1 MSFQLNDPVH
11 VQRDGGSQLEGVVAF
26 LGTVKFADGD
36 DWVGV
41 RLTGSSVG
49 LGRNDGT
56 VQGQKYFDCPTQ
68 CGIFV
73 KISAIK
79 RRELTRLEELRL
91 RRELATGGSDG
102 AATGGSSSSGGGSR
116 TPGAAVR
123 TPARPT
129 TAVSSSRTPGSAV
142 TTRGAGGA
150 LTPPPSASSARTAT
164 TTPATTSRS
173 TGAATSRLEEIR
185 QRRAQLQKG
194 TTTGTASTSST
205 PAAKT
210 PASSSVLTTTVS
222 PPKASS
228 SSSTSDG
235 SAALQ
240 KEVEDLQS
248 QLSSQSDR
256 IKSLQDDLDKSQS
269 ESSDKDRQIKA
280 LQKDLKQ
287 SKADA
292 NKSSSSSSTT
302 PSSEEQQKRQIED
315 LQHQIEE
322 LGEKMV
328 KDTKKARETTDE
340 IQTKFQQAEVDLAAS
355 KALVENLQNELSQ
368 RDAASQQ
375 LEQRATADASHY
387 KERAKLQAEV
397 ARDPNEVPAAE
408 VDLAA
413 SKALVENLQNELSQ
427 RDAASQQL
435 EQRATADA
443 SHYKERAKLQAEVAS
458 LNRRVE
464 QLELDKQELEHN
476 VEELALDKEQ
486 LEEGKEQLEDRLEEL
501 KLDSE
506 TAQMEAEEAKAEL
519 EETRNRLETLERLA
533 AAATSTSG
541 SGDPGIASTNNEDD
555 QEAQDLAQN
564 LSIQNARLREAL
576 IRLREQS
583 SVEKMD
589 MTRQLRS
596 VEKEANEAKAVSAE
610 VESLREARKQLEEE
624 VADLKDMVEQGSAY
638 EVMVE
643 DLSDRVL
650 SLEEELMTL
659 QQTIREM
666 EEAADITAE
675 MEEVQADELK
685 ALNREMEDRE
695 TVIRNL
701 EEAIKMQRKRED
713 DFQRTVS
720 NYRNMVE
727 KLNSEKN
734 ALLELQQGGEGEKS
748 DLVSASQK
756 ALARAAQ
763 LVQDAA
769 EMRKREAQAAIDR
782 IESQVRLHLSE
793 RLESMLPPS
802 VAQSEISSIKGELLL
817 SKVVGKASLS
827 LDGIARSF
835 NKTCRARAWEW
846 RTDSAPSSDGEESLQ
861 ATPSLVV
868 LSDDQQ
874 QLASTMIHQ
883 SEVAHVAIDVSGDL
897 LWLLSAG
904 QWPDLLSAESSAE
917 LGAILGHSMGD
928 LDFVLGNVL
937 NTLKEE
943 GVLSP
948 HQSNIGQFRQ
958 AVVTTMQT
966 LRSHI
971 EQDGVS
977 LVPLGW
983 KPPALKLFRD
993 ASRAKYS
1000 SLGCYAAVAS
1010 VITAGDMSKAGD
1022 ENQSTKELV
1031 TLLKGLLRKLDQ
1043 ASSEGTKS
1051 CLRLAHLDVLDET
1064 IVAGLSEAAES
1075 WRSASD
1081 DLLGNIYNMLLSDG
1095 GVSADTVAA
1104 CEAATDEVVKF
1115 VSHFASVLR
1124 SANLTDAQDQSFH
1137 PFSPEVADVWEGV
1150 TILARAIRSKDGDP
1164 EDINFLSRA
1173 RTIEHHLEV
1182 ADEAVPALTMA
1193 NSKVASLE
1201 KALSLRSKEISVQNA
1216 RLSELEKLLAKTS
1229 AQPSSRLVSSQ
1240 MVPSEE
1246 LNAMKEENRVLAEAM
1261 DVLHRQVEEY
1271 ENEIRFLNS
1280 KSPAKSRSRAPR
1292 RTFAT
1297 DSSALRD
1304 HSRSSESLHGLQEEP
1319 MSGAFE
1325 AALFRPALLAVRQEA
1340 AIYKN
1345 KAMVDTILNLPPL
1358 NVSLSATVAGTDEEK
1373 SSDEEMGVMDNNPF
1387 LDLSTALSNYQRE
1400 TSSMHLVDLMKPSPR
1415 TQLHN
1420 TLMRKA
1426 AASAGLDQATASA
1439 RQWLE
1444 SKGMGSRSAPV
1455 ALQGDENLLG
1465 SVRFMSGE
1473 TTQTPRV
1480 IPV

>member
-340 IQTKFQQAEVDLAAS
+340 IQTKFQQ
-355 KALVENLQNELSQ
+355 
-368 RDAASQQ
+368 
-375 LEQRATADASHY
+375 
-387 KERAKLQAEV
+387 
-397 ARDPNEVPAAE
+397 AE

-1325 AALFRPALLAVRQEA
+1325 AALFRPALLAARQEA

>member
-340 IQTKFQQAEVDLAAS
+340 IQTKFQQ
-355 KALVENLQNELSQ
+355 
-368 RDAASQQ
+368 
-375 LEQRATADASHY
+375 
-387 KERAKLQAEV
+387 
-397 ARDPNEVPAAE
+397 AE